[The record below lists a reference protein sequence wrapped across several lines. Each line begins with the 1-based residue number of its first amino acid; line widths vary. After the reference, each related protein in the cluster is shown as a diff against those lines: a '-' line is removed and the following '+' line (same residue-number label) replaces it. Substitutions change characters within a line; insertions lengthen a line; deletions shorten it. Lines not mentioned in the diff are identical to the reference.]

1 MQQAAVEGPVNPI
14 FALLCAVPSSVQRKQ
29 DEFYSA
35 SFNHSESSNKHFI
48 IEYENT
54 ITKKNEINLVNT
66 QKIHLK
72 NIIRAFVRKDSYCP
86 SPPSLGK
93 RIERERGGNGGL
105 LGQCFDRG
113 KNISFSS
120 TSCCNKL
127 STVAAALHKGVSH
140 PPLGEKD
147 TDFYFQLHHFL
158 GQSVQSIYM
167 GVIPKEKVQR
177 FILSVLTFSGLE
189 CAIVRVQ
196 GKVHNSTCSL
206 SSTSC

>member
-1 MQQAAVEGPVNPI
+1 MQQATAEGPVNPI

-35 SFNHSESSNKHFI
+35 SFNHSESFNKHFI

-66 QKIHLK
+66 QKLHLK
-72 NIIRAFVRKDSYCP
+72 NIIRAFVRKNSHCP
-86 SPPSLGK
+86 SSPSLGK
-93 RIERERGGNGGL
+93 RIGRERGGSGGL

-127 STVAAALHKGVSH
+127 STVAAALHKGVLH
-140 PPLGEKD
+140 PPPRGKGHRL
-147 TDFYFQLHHFL
+147 L
-158 GQSVQSIYM
+158 
-167 GVIPKEKVQR
+167 
-177 FILSVLTFSGLE
+177 LSASPLSGAE
-189 CAIVRVQ
+189 CAEYIHGSNPQGESTAIYSFSANIFGARVCNCAGAGEGTQ
-196 GKVHNSTCSL
+196 
-206 SSTSC
+206 